1 MRVQHSHAEVVHTK
15 VITEIEVMKRCHS
28 NFSCRGSTATELHHC
43 SGSYRITPTDVNSR
57 QSSCL
62 TNFLL
67 SGRSVMLEM
76 VKRTSNTK
84 MISHMLTS
92 HGGEIFIHTLSCC
105 RWDRLSLSDKIF
117 LLFMKVEV
125 RMIKSKSLQ

>member
-1 MRVQHSHAEVVHTK
+1 MIALL
-15 VITEIEVMKRCHS
+15 
-28 NFSCRGSTATELHHC
+28 CRGSTATELHHC

-84 MISHMLTS
+84 IISHMLTS

-105 RWDRLSLSDKIF
+105 RYLKDGFSVRRKFSPLFPGQLLKTRPAYLKVLADESLTTGSPTW
-117 LLFMKVEV
+117 LN
-125 RMIKSKSLQ
+125 